1 MNREKVNNLIREF
14 SKNKA
19 YQFLTA
25 LFISLAIVFVS
36 WHYFIEEL
44 HTKKIS
50 LQKSIEATNLEEL
63 KKEIEELRIKEQE
76 LIKSYKVEQD
86 NFKALDVKI
95 YKTHYPIMINILDK
109 INSYSF
115 NIHSYRLNSTM
126 SRMDIDIEG
135 SYQNFIRFIDFL
147 GTIPATVI
155 VKNYTITLS
164 KDDMMIIKLGI
175 EVAPIRI

>member
-1 MNREKVNNLIREF
+1 MNREKVNNFIREF

-44 HTKKIS
+44 HIKKIS

-86 NFKALDVKI
+86 NFKALDAKI

-109 INSYSF
+109 ITPTRS
-115 NIHSYRLNSTM
+115 IST
-126 SRMDIDIEG
+126 DIG
-135 SYQNFIRFIDFL
+135 
-147 GTIPATVI
+147 
-155 VKNYTITLS
+155 
-164 KDDMMIIKLGI
+164 
-175 EVAPIRI
+175 